1 MIELGSIED
10 RDLVV
15 NSSNK
20 SKQTRRKFTA
30 TDLVYKELKDQ
41 ILTLKLSPG
50 TLLEEDRILG
60 KLGFSRTPFREAC
73 MRLKEEGWLLSIS
86 RRGYLISPIM
96 FEDMSDIYSLRLIL
110 ESASVQIVASRAA
123 EKDIQ
128 LLEEMVRFEED
139 ELGSGQ
145 SVKKSLVELSYK
157 FHMRF
162 AELTGNTRIV
172 NIMQSAMEHCE
183 RFDSMLSRYDPQ
195 APWVRHSKIVLA
207 IKNRNPIEA
216 SKRMQ
221 EHIQQAR
228 SRILNAF
235 SGHALELSLPVQDF
249 RMQVPRSPVHS
260 HGRKGQSIGFPR
272 PPVSTSSLKNQSE
285 RKRRSGF

>member
-1 MIELGSIED
+1 M
-10 RDLVV
+10 V

-110 ESASVQIVASRAA
+110 ESASVQIVASRAS

-162 AELTGNTRIV
+162 AELAGNTRIV

-183 RFDSMLSRYDPQ
+183 RFDSMLSRYDSQ

-207 IKNRNPIEA
+207 IKNRDPIEA

-249 RMQVPRSPVHS
+249 RMQVPLSPLHN
-260 HGRKGQSIGFPR
+260 HGRKGQSAVFPR
-272 PPVSTSSLKNQSE
+272 RP
-285 RKRRSGF
+285 RSR